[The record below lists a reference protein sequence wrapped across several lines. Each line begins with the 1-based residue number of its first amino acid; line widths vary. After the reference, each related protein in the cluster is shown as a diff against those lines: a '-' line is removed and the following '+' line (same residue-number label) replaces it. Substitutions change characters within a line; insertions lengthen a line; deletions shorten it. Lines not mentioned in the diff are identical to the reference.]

1 VITPLCVLTRG
12 RKLRR
17 ERKKQKYSEMQLSV
31 DVLANQLGQL
41 SMLQK
46 ENKLLRGNV
55 QELQVTIQKKNLQ
68 LKQHQE
74 QLKTTQQILTKQV
87 GTIREQQAAISKQDK
102 HSKEQSAQMQA
113 LQDKIDN
120 SLDTAL
126 LSLEPDTVSSK
137 VVAAVKSAMMGSK
150 EFKGLHPTLGQMPDA
165 LVQTISTTL
174 TRCCAE
180 MYLQLKQSARNEPP
194 AAIQVP
200 CC

>member
-1 VITPLCVLTRG
+1 
-12 RKLRR
+12 
-17 ERKKQKYSEMQLSV
+17 MQSSV
-31 DVLANQLGQL
+31 DALATQLGQL
-41 SMLQK
+41 STLQK
-46 ENKLLRGNV
+46 ENKMLRGHV
-55 QELQVTIQKKNLQ
+55 QELQVTIQKKDLQ
-68 LKQHQE
+68 VKQHQD

-87 GTIREQQAAISKQDK
+87 GTIREQQATISKHDK
-102 HSKEQSAQMQA
+102 QLQEQSAQLQA
-113 LQDKIDN
+113 LQKKIDN

-126 LSLEPDTVSSK
+126 LSLDPDTVSTK
-137 VVAAVKSAMMGSK
+137 VAAAVKSAMMGST

-165 LVQTISTTL
+165 LVQQISTTL